1 MRVPLY
7 HDRTGIC
14 FFSSI
19 LFLFA
24 CPSCLCIRGITFN
37 ILSPSSQ
44 EVSLRRSQTSVAST
58 VPELPGL
65 SDKHN
70 LVEESTDD
78 LVQGKCNRQA
88 KCYIHQKQNTISAF
102 WLDNDKCLLK
112 VKSTMRILV
121 LCVMVYYLR
130 AEFFT
135 FHSKMW
141 SFYLARF
148 VFVCRCCCCCISF
161 GRQ

>member
-1 MRVPLY
+1 M
-7 HDRTGIC
+7 
-14 FFSSI
+14 
-19 LFLFA
+19 LFLFNSV
-24 CPSCLCIRGITFN
+24 PLCVPLLSVHPGITFN

-88 KCYIHQKQNTISAF
+88 KCYIVHQKQNTISAF

-112 VKSTMRILV
+112 VKSAMRMLV

-148 VFVCRCCCCCISF
+148 VFVCRCCCCCIGF
-161 GRQ
+161 GRL